1 MAGGTGRRAE
11 AEREM
16 TVDLNGQKAAL
27 REQIR
32 DALQNISPALRAVE
46 SIELCSRLEP
56 QLQSAHTIL
65 FFASLPDEP
74 DVWPLLEKLLPTKK
88 ICALPAFDSA
98 RQLYSARRV
107 QNLTTDLSAGKFGV
121 REPSAACAEIPLEK
135 FDLVLV
141 PAVAFDWHGHRL
153 GRGRGFYDRL
163 LAKVRGIKCGVAMD
177 AQMVKEIPAESHDV
191 RMDFI
196 VTPTRLVKVTG

>member
-1 MAGGTGRRAE
+1 
-11 AEREM
+11 M
-16 TVDLNGQKAAL
+16 TVDFNGQKAAL

-32 DALQNISPALRAVE
+32 VALQNISPALRAVE

-65 FFASLPDEP
+65 FFAPLPDEP
-74 DVWPLLEKLLPTKK
+74 DVWPLLETLLPTKK
-88 ICALPAFDSA
+88 ICALPAFESA

-121 REPSAACAEIPLEK
+121 REPSAACAEIPLEQ

-163 LAKVRGIKCGVAMD
+163 LAKVHGIKCGVAMD
-177 AQMVKEIPAESHDV
+177 AQMVTEIPAESHDV